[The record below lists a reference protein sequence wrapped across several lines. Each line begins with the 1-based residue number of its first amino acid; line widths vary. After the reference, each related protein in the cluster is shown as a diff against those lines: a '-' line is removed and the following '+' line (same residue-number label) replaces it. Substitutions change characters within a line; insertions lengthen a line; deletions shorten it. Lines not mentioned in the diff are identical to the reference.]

1 MADLLGFA
9 QDLWDDGQDDS
20 SLLAKLKVERSA
32 LSEAIR
38 KGTNVGDIVMG
49 SKNGAS
55 YTARIGFTIN
65 DRLSAIRHAIRG
77 LESGIRP
84 GNVTRQYFL

>member
-84 GNVTRQYFL
+84 GNVNRQYFL

>member
-9 QDLWDDGQDDS
+9 QDLWDEGQDDS
-20 SLLAKLKVERSA
+20 SLLAKLKAERAA

-38 KGTNVGDIVMG
+38 KGTTVGDIVMG

-65 DRLSAIRHAIRG
+65 DRLSAMRHAIRG

>member
-9 QDLWDDGQDDS
+9 QDLWDEGQDDS
-20 SLLAKLKVERSA
+20 SLLAKLKSERAA

-38 KGTNVGDIVMG
+38 KGTNVGDIIMG

-55 YTARIGFTIN
+55 YTSRIGFTIN
-65 DRLSAIRHAIRG
+65 DRLTAMRYAIRG